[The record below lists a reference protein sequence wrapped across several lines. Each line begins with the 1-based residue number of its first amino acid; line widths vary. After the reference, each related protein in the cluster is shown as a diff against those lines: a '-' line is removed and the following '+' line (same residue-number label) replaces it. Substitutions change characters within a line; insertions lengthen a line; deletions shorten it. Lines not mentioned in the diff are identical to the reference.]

1 MARLKIYTVHLR
13 AWSAAPDR
21 DAVLVREGFCWPAF
35 FFSVFWA
42 LGHRMWFAAAL
53 LLAATLGLA
62 ALADLLDPGAG
73 VAEALGFAL
82 SLWVGFEA
90 NDWRRAA
97 LRRRGHVESGVVV
110 APDPERAAH
119 LVFARRA
126 AAEP

>member
-35 FFSVFWA
+35 VFTVFWA
-42 LGHRMWFAAAL
+42 LAHRMWFAAVL

-62 ALADLLDPGAG
+62 ALADLFDPGAG
-73 VAEALGFAL
+73 IVEAVGLAL

-97 LRRRGHVESGVVV
+97 LRRRGYVESGVVV

-126 AAEP
+126 AAEV

>member
-35 FFSVFWA
+35 VFGVFWA

-62 ALADLLDPGAG
+62 ALADLFDPGAG
-73 VAEALGFAL
+73 IIEAVGLAT

-97 LRRRGHVESGVVV
+97 LRRGGYVESGVVA

-126 AAEP
+126 AEV